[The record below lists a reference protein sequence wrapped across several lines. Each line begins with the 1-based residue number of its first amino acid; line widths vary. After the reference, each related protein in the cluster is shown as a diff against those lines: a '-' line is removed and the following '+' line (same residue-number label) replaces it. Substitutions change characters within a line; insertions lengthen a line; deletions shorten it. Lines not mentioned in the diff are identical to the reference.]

1 MQDVQI
7 DIFITAHIDEYGLT
21 CIILFNEVL
30 WFGTSMD
37 HLLVNPNQIQM
48 TVMPVSDD
56 PFDENWKLGID
67 HKKVFIPF
75 YTDGTTL
82 YFYSRVPN

>member
-7 DIFITAHIDEYGLT
+7 DIFLTAHIDEYGLT
-21 CIILFNEVL
+21 CIILFNKVL

-48 TVMPVSDD
+48 TVMPVSGDL
-56 PFDENWKLGID
+56 FDEDGIWILLI
-67 HKKVFIPF
+67 KRCSFPSEMTELQYILIQEF
-75 YTDGTTL
+75 
-82 YFYSRVPN
+82 